1 MPSTPPSPVFDP
13 PLAKLVTLPES
24 GSWPA
29 AKHRF
34 DLDSVWA
41 IRAALATG
49 RPLLIRGEAGIGKSQ
64 LARASAHVM
73 GIPFLSFVV
82 HPRSEATDVLYD
94 YDAVSRLAQ
103 AQVLSLDRGVENW
116 RQQLAEVR
124 FVRPGPLW
132 WALDWK
138 GARRQAARACG
149 TSIGGPD
156 SDGEEGGSRRCEPAF
171 PKGWTQAN
179 GCVVLIDEIDKAEA
193 DFPNSLLESL
203 GNHGFQIPL
212 TGQIIRPPKGSPAP
226 LVVIT
231 TNEDRELPVAFLRRC
246 LVLKMTLG
254 KTPQARLAFLLKRG
268 RDHVSDDQVNDDLC
282 RRVAEQLLKDRSDC
296 KDHGPHRPGA
306 AEFLDALRMLAALPT
321 PEKQSEALDQVAG
334 LAFRKNAEPETE

>member
-1 MPSTPPSPVFDP
+1 V
-13 PLAKLVTLPES
+13 VTLPEC

-34 DLDSVWA
+34 DPDSVWA
-41 IRAALATG
+41 VCAALATG

-64 LARASAHVM
+64 LARATAHVM
-73 GIPFLSFVV
+73 EIPFLSFVV

-103 AQVLSLDRGVENW
+103 AQVLSMDRRVKNW
-116 RQQLAEVR
+116 RDQLAEAR

-138 GARRQAARACG
+138 GAGQQAARACATKTGG
-149 TSIGGPD
+149 TD
-156 SDGEEGGSRRCEPAF
+156 LDGEDGGSVRGKPDRPE
-171 PKGWTQAN
+171 GWTPAK

-203 GNHGFQIPL
+203 GNHGFQVPL
-212 TGQIIRPPKGSPAP
+212 TGQIVRPPKGSRAP
-226 LVVIT
+226 LVVVT

-254 KTPQARLAFLLKRG
+254 KTPQARLDFLLKRG
-268 RDHVSDDQVNDDLC
+268 RDHVSDDQVNGDLC
-282 RRVAEQLLKDRSDC
+282 RRAAEQLLKDRADC

-321 PEKQSEALDQVAG
+321 PRDQSEALDQVAG